1 MAEAAALDQRGAITM
16 KTTDRRG
23 FLRAVGG
30 AAGSTAALCSFP
42 PAIQRALAIPANQRT
57 GTVQDV
63 EHIVVLMQE
72 NRSFD
77 HYFGTLNGVRGF
89 ADRFPIPVPDA
100 AGIVGKT
107 VWYQP
112 NQQAAG
118 VPAAIAPFRLDTVQ
132 QFPVIRV
139 AGTPHAWSDAQM
151 AWDHGRMSAWPRIK
165 QNHSLGHYAQA
176 DLPFQW
182 ALANAF
188 TVCDAYHCASQ
199 TGTNT
204 NRLFQW
210 TGTNDPFGLGHGP
223 ATYND
228 YDAFDEDPG
237 ANGGYTWTTY
247 PERLQAAG
255 ISWQV
260 YENMA
265 DNFGDNPLAGFV
277 NFRDA
282 WFQRPGYSQALRE
295 RGVSTRDLDKLRED
309 VLLDKLPQV
318 SWIIAT
324 ADGSEHPGPSSPAQG
339 ADYTSRVLEALTA
352 NPAVWAKTVLF
363 VNFDENDGFFDHM
376 PPPAAPSYAKWNADP
391 AQAVLAGAST
401 VDTRGEYHEL
411 IVPYHDTPVE
421 RSLLHRPYGLGP
433 RVPMVVVSPW
443 SRGGWVDSQVFDH
456 TSVLRF
462 IGLRFGVDEPNITAW
477 RRTVCG
483 DMSSA
488 FNFADPNDSAFFA
501 SLPATLARA
510 AQARA
515 LTRHTVPATPAVTTL
530 PVQGDGVRTSRA
542 LPYELAVTSS
552 IAADVTGRATLTLQ
566 FANTG
571 RQGAVF
577 HVYNRRDLG
586 ALPRRYTVEAGK
598 QLSDAW
604 KPSLGGAY
612 DLWVL
617 GPNGFHRHVTGNAVR
632 AIADRQANP
641 DVQVA
646 TDAATGELVVKL
658 LNRGNAACTVTLA
671 ANQYVSL
678 STSHALVARGET
690 VVRLPLLASAYWYD
704 FSVTQAGRPEFRR
717 RFAGRLETGAPS
729 VSDPAM
735 FGMAVGEQLTVG

>member
-1 MAEAAALDQRGAITM
+1 MDSTSN
-16 KTTDRRG
+16 RRG

-30 AAGSTAALCSFP
+30 AAGTTAALCSFP
-42 PAIQRALAIPANQRT
+42 PVIQKALAIPANRRT
-57 GTVQDV
+57 GTIADV
-63 EHIVVLMQE
+63 EHIVILMQE

-100 AGIVGKT
+100 PGIVAKN

-112 NQQAAG
+112 NQKANEL
-118 VPAAIAPFRLDTVQ
+118 PAVIAPFRLNTVQ

-139 AGTPHAWSDAQM
+139 EGTPHSWSDAQL

-165 QNHSLGHYAQA
+165 QNHSLGYYAQA

-210 TGTNDPFGLGHGP
+210 TGTNDPLGLGNGP

-228 YDAFDEDPG
+228 YDNFDADPG
-237 ANGGYTWTTY
+237 HNGGYFWTTY

-255 ISWQV
+255 VSWQV

-265 DNFGDNPLAGFV
+265 DNFTDNPLAGFQS
-277 NFRDA
+277 FRAA
-282 WFQRPGYSQALRE
+282 WFQTPGYSQALRD
-295 RGVSTRDLDKLRED
+295 RGVSTRDLDLLRAD
-309 VLLDKLPQV
+309 VLADQLPQV
-318 SWIIAT
+318 SWIVAT

-363 VNFDENDGFFDHM
+363 INFDENDGFFDHV
-376 PPPAAPSYAKWNADP
+376 PPPAAPSYQRWNADP
-391 AQAVLAGAST
+391 TKAVLAGAST
-401 VDTRGEYHEL
+401 VDTKGEYHEIL
-411 IVPYHDTPVE
+411 VPYNDNALE
-421 RSLLHRPYGLGP
+421 RALLHRPYGLGP
-433 RVPMVVVSPW
+433 RVPMYVVSPW

-462 IGLRFGVDEPNITAW
+462 VERRFGITESNITAW
-477 RRTVCG
+477 RRAVCG
-483 DMSSA
+483 DMTSA
-488 FNFADPNDSAFFA
+488 FNFADPNDTAFFA
-501 SLPATLARA
+501 DLPATLERA
-510 AQARA
+510 SQARA
-515 LTRHTVPATPAVTTL
+515 LPDHTTPATPAVTTL
-530 PVQGDGVRTSRA
+530 PVQSEGVRPSRA
-542 LPYELAVTSS
+542 LPYELAVSSS
-552 IAADVTGRATLTLQ
+552 IAAQATLQ
-566 FANTG
+566 FNNSG
-571 RQGAVF
+571 GQGAVF
-577 HVYNRRDLG
+577 HVYDRRNLG
-586 ALPRRYTVEAGK
+586 GLPRRYTVEPGK
-598 QLSDAW
+598 QLSDNW
-604 KPSLGGAY
+604 PRGAY

-617 GPNGFHRHVTGNAVR
+617 GPNGFHRHFTG
-632 AIADRQANP
+632 QALSALSLGQPNP

-646 TDAATGELVVKL
+646 ADATSGELVVKL
-658 LNRGNAACTVTLA
+658 LNRGNEACKMTL
-671 ANQYVSL
+671 VSNKYF
-678 STSHALVARGET
+678 SYSRSVQVVARGET
-690 VVRLPLLASAYWYD
+690 VLRLSLAASNRWYD
-704 FSVTQAGRPEFRR
+704 FSLKVDSLPGFSR

-735 FGMAVGEQLTVG
+735 YGPALGDQLHV